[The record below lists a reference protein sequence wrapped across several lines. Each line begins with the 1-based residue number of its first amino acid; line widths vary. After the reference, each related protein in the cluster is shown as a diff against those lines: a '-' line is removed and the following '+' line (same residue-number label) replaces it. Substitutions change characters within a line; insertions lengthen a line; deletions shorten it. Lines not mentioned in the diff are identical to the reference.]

1 MHGLYG
7 RAAAIM
13 ALILVVASC
22 SSSDDAAGTAAS
34 TTSPESV
41 TTTMVDVST
50 TIEPEPATTTT
61 EAEPATTTEPVFEP
75 PATVTL
81 DDGTLA
87 MEPPNTSYRATL
99 YFMMTAELADGTT
112 QEGLTVADGG
122 KIIDDDGTVMQ
133 SFIIAPEGLV
143 DLPECIDLAAL
154 SPTWISVYDTFYGE
168 DGGDLTGD
176 AALVEVGIMTNG
188 VLIDR
193 YEITMENID
202 PEDSNEYETLTEAHV
217 DIAREGGHLVSLVL
231 SGTGFNNTFLVDQSE
246 PRDIVFELNFSEF
259 DTIEGFTTPES
270 CLDG

>member
-1 MHGLYG
+1 MLA
-7 RAAAIM
+7 RPRRLSAAV
-13 ALILVVASC
+13 ALVLVVAAC
-22 SSSDDAAGTAAS
+22 SSSDDAADTAS
-34 TTSPESV
+34 TTTVEATTTIAETP
-41 TTTMVDVST
+41 TTTMTETTST
-50 TIEPEPATTTT
+50 TRP
-61 EAEPATTTEPVFEP
+61 EPATTTEPAFEP
-75 PATVTL
+75 AASVTL

-87 MEPPNTSYRATL
+87 MEPPNTSYRAML

-122 KIIDDDGTVMQ
+122 KIIADDGTVMQ
-133 SFIIAPEGLV
+133 SFIVAPEGLV
-143 DLPECIDLAAL
+143 DLPECIDIAAL
-154 SPTWISVYDTFYGE
+154 SPNWISVYDTFYGE

-246 PRDIVFELNFSEF
+246 PRDIVFELDFSEF
-259 DTIEGFTTPES
+259 NTIEGFTTPES